1 MRGRPRAICGG
12 ALAVLLSSAAA
23 LAQTASGAA
32 DRVQCAPEASPD
44 GAVCAVETRL
54 SHSTFKQLIT
64 LASEKYLYIYLT
76 PITISEVK
84 ANVQERVQ
92 DAHRAIQKCKKEAM
106 VLRHL
111 PDDTFKGLFTDFD
124 VKTVAET
131 LLKQFERFISDT
143 RATTIP
149 INGTSV
155 DQVFERYFSSSP
167 PFGAGKKKS
176 EFPDAFALSALNEWC
191 TTKSEKIYVISTDG
205 DMARACE
212 EHKALVSLDSLG
224 ALLNLVA
231 TDNKILAAFAESA
244 FQHLKT
250 EITRRISK
258 EFKWLGFLIDDEDG
272 EVESV
277 EAKDINIDE
286 RYLIYVTDRNAD
298 FRLEVSLDYSADVT
312 YYDPDSGIYDREE
325 GAMLYRETIDETLER
340 TVELALDLQI
350 SFLRIG
356 DPWSARLDS
365 VRFDT
370 SDVYVSVHEGKD

>member
-1 MRGRPRAICGG
+1 MQGTDQ
-12 ALAVLLSSAAA
+12 L
-23 LAQTASGAA
+23 
-32 DRVQCAPEASPD
+32 
-44 GAVCAVETRL
+44 ETRHIFIDT
-54 SHSTFKQLIT
+54 SIFVGANFHYESSTFKQLIT
-64 LASEKYLYIYLT
+64 LASEKYLSIYLT
-76 PITISEVK
+76 PITIREVK
-84 ANVQERVQ
+84 ANIHERVQ
-92 DAHRAIQKCKKEAM
+92 AAHRAVQKCKKEAM

-111 PDDTFKGLFTDFD
+111 PEDTYRGLFTDFD
-124 VKTVAET
+124 AGTVAET
-131 LLKQFERFISDT
+131 LVKKFEVFISDS

-149 INGTSV
+149 VNGISV

-176 EFPDAFALSALNEWC
+176 EFPDAFVLSALTDWGIN
-191 TTKSEKIYVISTDG
+191 KSEKIYVISTDG

-212 EHKALVSLDSLG
+212 EQKALISLDSLE

-244 FQHLKT
+244 FEHLQP
-250 EITRRISK
+250 EITRGITEK
-258 EFKWLGFLIDDEDG
+258 FKWLGVMVDDEEG
-272 EVESV
+272 EVDSI
-277 EAKDINIDE
+277 EAKDVNVGE
-286 RYLIYVTDRNAD
+286 RYLIYVTDRSAE
-298 FRLEVSLDYSADVT
+298 FRLEVSLDYIADVT

-340 TVELALDLQI
+340 TVELTVDLQI

-370 SDVYVSVHEGKD
+370 SDVYVSVHEGEDYK